1 MLAAFASCY
10 FYHYDQHF
18 YKIALSMNENIL
30 SLHVNDSKKKKKKC
44 VLFRMKKNLF
54 LLLVLNKR
62 KIKMYRAGELC
73 LPL

>member
-30 SLHVNDSKKKKKKC
+30 SLHVNDSKKKKKKVC
-44 VLFRMKKNLF
+44 AFQNEEEPFSTFSVK
-54 LLLVLNKR
+54 
-62 KIKMYRAGELC
+62 
-73 LPL
+73 